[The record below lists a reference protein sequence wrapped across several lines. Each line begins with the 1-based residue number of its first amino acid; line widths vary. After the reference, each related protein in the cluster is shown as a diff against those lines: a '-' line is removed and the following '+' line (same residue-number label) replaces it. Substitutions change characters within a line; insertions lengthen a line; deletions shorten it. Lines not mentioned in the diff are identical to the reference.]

1 MSHVGYSN
9 MHRQAVRQGKPEKKE
24 TAGVGVRRMGI
35 EGGMYGTDSKH
46 ELQEAKKKLLNCTAF
61 V

>member
-24 TAGVGVRRMGI
+24 TAGVGVRRMRDR
-35 EGGMYGTDSKH
+35 GGNVWH
-46 ELQEAKKKLLNCTAF
+46 R
-61 V
+61 